1 MLDLLKSLYLK
12 VEELKGKKLIIVLII
27 VFVSFILL
35 GILVGY
41 FMTKGLKED
50 EKITDKYTPTLVSP
64 KNDKAYF
71 EGKVVYV
78 NPQLHPLDN
87 VSYALTDSNGKELFL
102 LKSND
107 QKLSLA
113 ENLNVKVAGRMGK
126 LKDGETDVLIVEE
139 VIIRNASD

>member
-1 MLDLLKSLYLK
+1 MLDLLKSFYLK

-41 FMTKGLKED
+41 FITRELKED
-50 EKITDKYTPTLVSP
+50 EKITNTYTPTLVSP
-64 KNDKAYF
+64 KNDKSYF
-71 EGKVVYV
+71 EGKVVYI
-78 NPQLHPLDN
+78 NPQLHPQDN
-87 VSYALTDSNGKELFL
+87 VSYVLTDSSGKELFL

-107 QKLSLA
+107 QKLALA

-126 LKDGETDVLIVEE
+126 LSDGETDVLLVEE

>member
-12 VEELKGKKLIIVLII
+12 VEELKGKKLIMVLII
-27 VFVSFILL
+27 VFVSFILI

-50 EKITDKYTPTLVSP
+50 EKITTNSNPTIVSP
-64 KNDKAYF
+64 KNAKLYF

-78 NPQLHPLDN
+78 NPQLHPQDN
-87 VSYALTDSNGKELFL
+87 ISYVLTDSSGKEIFL
-102 LKSND
+102 LKAND
-107 QKLSLA
+107 QKLALA

-126 LKDGETDVLIVEE
+126 LNDGQTDVLIVEE

>member
-27 VFVSFILL
+27 AFVSFILL

-50 EKITDKYTPTLVSP
+50 EKASDTYTPTLVSP
-64 KNDKAYF
+64 KNDKSYF

-87 VSYALTDSNGKELFL
+87 VSYALTDSSGKELFL

-107 QKLSLA
+107 QKLALA

-126 LKDGETDVLIVEE
+126 LKDGETDVLLVEE